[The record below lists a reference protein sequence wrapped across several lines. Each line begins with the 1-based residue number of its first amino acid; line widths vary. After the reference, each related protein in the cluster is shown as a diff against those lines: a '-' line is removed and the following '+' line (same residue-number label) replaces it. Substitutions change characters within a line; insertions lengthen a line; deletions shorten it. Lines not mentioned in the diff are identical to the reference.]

1 MRANSPTTSE
11 MLTSSAPVAVSQ
23 KPTELSV
30 GERDV
35 AAPSCSG
42 TTKFISPITNGIAT
56 KKIISV
62 PCAEKIWS

>member
-11 MLTSSAPVAVSQ
+11 MFTSSAPVAVSQ
-23 KPTELSV
+23 KLTEFSV
-30 GERDV
+30 GNATSRT
-35 AAPSCSG
+35 PSCSG
-42 TTKFISPITNGIAT
+42 TTKFISPIMNGIAT